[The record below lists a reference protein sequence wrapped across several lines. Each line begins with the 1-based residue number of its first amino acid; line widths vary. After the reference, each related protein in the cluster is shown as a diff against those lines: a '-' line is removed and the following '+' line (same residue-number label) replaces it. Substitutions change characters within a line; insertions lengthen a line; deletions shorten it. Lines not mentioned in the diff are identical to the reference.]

1 MQTRT
6 LVSAQLRASVAAA
19 MQYRADFLV
28 DGLVEVLWMSS
39 AIVPLW
45 VVFSMHATLAGWT
58 ASEALL
64 VTAFFTILQG
74 VMEGCI
80 APSMLSV
87 VEQVR
92 KGTFDFVLLK
102 PVDDQLYVST
112 AKIQLWKC
120 VNVITGVVLIII
132 SVAKSGR
139 VPSLGAALHTCVML
153 GAATGILY
161 AIWLMGVSLAF
172 RFGRM
177 DNLTYLFVSI
187 FDAARW
193 PGSVFR
199 GAMRVVF
206 TYVIPLTVMTTF
218 PARALLGNLPV
229 SETAVGVAISAGFLV
244 LSRIVWKRSLR
255 NYTSASS

>member
-1 MQTRT
+1 MKRRA

-19 MQYRADFLV
+19 MQYRADFLI

-39 AIVPLW
+39 ALVPLW
-45 VVFSMHATLAGWT
+45 VVFSMHTTLAGWT

-74 VMEGCI
+74 IMEGCI
-80 APSMLSV
+80 SPSMLLV

-120 VNVITGVVLIII
+120 VNVFTGLVLIGI

-139 VPSLGAALHTCVML
+139 VPSVGAVFHALLIL

-172 RFGRM
+172 KFGRM

-199 GAMRVVF
+199 GAMRILF

-218 PARALLGNLPV
+218 PARALLGNLSLRET
-229 SETAVGVAISAGFLV
+229 SEGVALSIAFLV
-244 LSRIVWKRSLR
+244 LSRIVWKRALR
-255 NYTSASS
+255 CYTSASS

>member
-1 MQTRT
+1 
-6 LVSAQLRASVAAA
+6 
-19 MQYRADFLV
+19 MQYRADFLI

-45 VVFSMHATLAGWT
+45 VVFSMHTTLAGWT
-58 ASEALL
+58 ASDALL

-74 VMEGCI
+74 IMEGCI
-80 APSMLSV
+80 SPSMLTV

-120 VNVITGVVLIII
+120 VNVLTGLVLIFI

-139 VPSLGAALHTCVML
+139 APSVMSVLHAVIML
-153 GAATGILY
+153 AAATGILY

-172 RFGRM
+172 KFGRM

-199 GAMRVVF
+199 GAVRVLF

-218 PARALLGNLPV
+218 PARALLGNLSL
-229 SETAVGVAISAGFLV
+229 SETAIGVGISIGFLV
-244 LSRIVWKRSLR
+244 LARIVWKRALGS
-255 NYTSASS
+255 YTSASS